1 MSELEL
7 SDEEFVNLPIPEE
20 AVEDTPTE
28 ALEEPTEDDSTES
41 ATTPQEGEDNGL
53 QDQETQEEV
62 DIDYKSAYAEVFKP
76 FKANGKEMKVDSV
89 DDVRQLMQM
98 GANYNKKMAALK
110 PNLKVIKM
118 LESNDLL
125 DAEKLSYLI
134 DLHKKN
140 PEAIHKLLK
149 DSAIDPLDVDMD
161 KELSYKPSNYTV
173 TDSEIELDS
182 VLSELKETPTYS
194 TTIDIIGNK
203 WDAKSRQ
210 VLIDNPNVIKII
222 NDHVASGVYK
232 NITDEVERMK
242 VLGKLDGLS
251 DIEAYKAVGDAMYAP
266 KGTNNINTSTSQ
278 ATNSSVDP
286 KLKDRKRA
294 ASSTKSVV
302 GKTDPNFNPLSMS
315 DEEFEKLASS
325 KFI

>member
-28 ALEEPTEDDSTES
+28 ALEEPTEDDSNES
-41 ATTPQEGEDNGL
+41 GTTPQEGEDNGL

-278 ATNSSVDP
+278 ATNSNVDP

>member
-1 MSELEL
+1 
-7 SDEEFVNLPIPEE
+7 
-20 AVEDTPTE
+20 
-28 ALEEPTEDDSTES
+28 
-41 ATTPQEGEDNGL
+41 
-53 QDQETQEEV
+53 
-62 DIDYKSAYAEVFKP
+62 
-76 FKANGKEMKVDSV
+76 
-89 DDVRQLMQM
+89 
-98 GANYNKKMAALK
+98 
-110 PNLKVIKM
+110 
-118 LESNDLL
+118 
-125 DAEKLSYLI
+125 
-134 DLHKKN
+134 
-140 PEAIHKLLK
+140 
-149 DSAIDPLDVDMD
+149 MD

-278 ATNSSVDP
+278 ATNSNVDP

-315 DEEFEKLASS
+315 DEEFEKLTSS